1 MGYEVLT
8 LVEQRECVYD
18 ALFLKQG
25 DGDTVSTFFLN
36 MSQIIPNEK
45 EILNKKDKVVD
56 ISCGPVVNNLP
67 PNARDTGL
75 ITGLGRFHMT
85 WSN

>member
-1 MGYEVLT
+1 
-8 LVEQRECVYD
+8 
-18 ALFLKQG
+18 
-25 DGDTVSTFFLN
+25 